1 MGMRETYINELIR
14 LAEKDE
20 RICVLDADLRV
31 GHGSKPFYDR
41 FPERSFNVG
50 VAEANM
56 VGVAAGLSAGG
67 KIPFAETF
75 GCFAARRAFDQFF
88 LSANYAGLKVK
99 LLGSDPGV
107 TAAYNGGTHM
117 PFEDVAMMRTI
128 PGLTIVSPCD
138 PYSLS
143 QLVEPIAY
151 HEGCVYMRMPR
162 KADQQVYKGDEKLE
176 LGKGHILKEGSD
188 ITIAATGFVMVPEA
202 LKTADLLEKDGISAA
217 VVDFHT
223 IKPLDTEL
231 IDRMAEKTKC
241 FVTMENHQAAGGFGG
256 AVAEYLSTER
266 PTSVLRIGIQ
276 DRFGQVGTEAFL
288 KKDYGLTA
296 EQMAPRIKKYFI
308 NTDNNRGETE

>member
-1 MGMRETYINELIR
+1 MGMRETYTDALIK

-31 GHGSKPFYDR
+31 GHGTKPFYDR
-41 FPERSFNVG
+41 FPDRGFNVG

-88 LSANYAGLKVK
+88 LSGNYAGLNVK

-117 PFEDVAMMRTI
+117 PFEDIAMMRVI

-143 QLVEPIAY
+143 QLIEPIAY

-162 KADQQVYKGDEKLE
+162 KADQKIYRGNEKLE
-176 LGKGHILKEGSD
+176 LGKGAILREGTD

-202 LKTADLLEKDGISAA
+202 LKAAELLAKEGISAA
-217 VVDFHT
+217 VIDFHT
-223 IKPLDTEL
+223 IKPLDTDL
-231 IDRMAEKTKC
+231 LEKWAAKTDC
-241 FVTMENHQAAGGFGG
+241 IITMENHQVSGGLGG
-256 AVAEYLSTER
+256 AVAEHLGTFR
-266 PTSVLRIGIQ
+266 PTPVLRIGIE
-276 DRFGQVGTEAFL
+276 DRFGQVGTEEFL

-296 EQMAPRIKKYFI
+296 PQTVPEIIEYLKGVQ
-308 NTDNNRGETE
+308 NG

>member
-1 MGMRETYINELIR
+1 MGMRETYTNELIR
-14 LAEKDE
+14 LAESDQ
-20 RICVLDADLRV
+20 RICLLDADLRV
-31 GHGSKPFYDR
+31 GHGTKSFYDR

-56 VGVAAGLSAGG
+56 VGIAAGLSAGG

-75 GCFAARRAFDQFF
+75 GCFASRRAFDQFF
-88 LSANYAGLKVK
+88 LSANYAGLNVK

-143 QLVEPIAY
+143 QLMEPIAY

-162 KADQQVYKGDEKLE
+162 KADQQIYKGSEKLE
-176 LGKGHILKEGSD
+176 LGRGHVLREGTE
-188 ITIAATGFVMVPEA
+188 ITIAASGFVMIPEA
-202 LKTADLLEKDGISAA
+202 LKTAELLEKEGISAA
-217 VVDFHT
+217 VIDFHT

-231 IDRMAEKTKC
+231 LDEWAGKTSC
-241 FVTMENHQAAGGFGG
+241 FITMENHQIIGGLGG
-256 AVAEYLSTER
+256 AVAEYLSTSN
-266 PTSVLRIGIQ
+266 PVNILRIGIE
-276 DRFGQVGTEAFL
+276 DRFGQVGTEDFL

-296 EQMAPRIKKYFI
+296 EQMTPKISNYLKKIK
-308 NTDNNRGETE
+308 

>member
-1 MGMRETYINELIR
+1 MGMRETYTNELIR

-31 GHGSKPFYDR
+31 GHGTKPFYDR
-41 FPERSFNVG
+41 FPDRAFNVG

-88 LSANYAGLKVK
+88 LSGNYAGLNVK

-117 PFEDVAMMRTI
+117 PFEDIAMMRTI

-143 QLVEPIAY
+143 QLMEPIAY
-151 HEGCVYMRMPR
+151 KEGCVYLRMPR
-162 KADQQVYKGDEKLE
+162 KAEQQIYNGDEKLE
-176 LGKGHILKEGSD
+176 LGKAYLLRDGSD
-188 ITIAATGFVMVPEA
+188 VTIAATGFVMVPEA
-202 LKTADLLEKDGISAA
+202 IKTADLLNKEGISAA
-217 VVDFHT
+217 VIDFHT
-223 IKPLDTEL
+223 IKPLDTDLLDEWSQ
-231 IDRMAEKTKC
+231 KTRC
-241 FVTMENHQAAGGFGG
+241 FITMENHQITGGLGG
-256 AVAEYLSTER
+256 AIAEYLSMTN
-266 PTSVLRIGIQ
+266 PTNVLRLGIE

-288 KKDYGLTA
+288 KEDYGLTA
-296 EQMAPRIKKYFI
+296 EQMAPKISKYYKNI
-308 NTDNNRGETE
+308 AE

>member
-1 MGMRETYINELIR
+1 MGMRETYTDELIR

-31 GHGSKPFYDR
+31 GHGTKPFYDR
-41 FPERSFNVG
+41 FPERGFNVG

-88 LSANYAGLKVK
+88 LSGNYAGLNVK

-107 TAAYNGGTHM
+107 TASYNGGTHM
-117 PFEDVAMMRTI
+117 PFEDIAMMRAI

-143 QLVEPIAY
+143 QLMEPIAY
-151 HEGCVYMRMPR
+151 REGCVYMRMPR
-162 KADQQVYKGDEKLE
+162 KAEQQVYKGNEKLE
-176 LGKGHILKEGSD
+176 LGKGYILKDGTD
-188 ITIAATGFVMVPEA
+188 VTIAATGFVMVPEA
-202 LKTADLLEKDGISAA
+202 LKTAELLEKEGISAA

-231 IDRMAEKTKC
+231 IDKMAAKTRF
-241 FVTMENHQAAGGFGG
+241 FVTMENAQAAGGFGG
-256 AVAEYLSTER
+256 AVAEYLSSVK
-266 PTSVLRIGIQ
+266 PTYVLRIGVQ
-276 DRFGQVGTEAFL
+276 DRFGQVGTTEFL
-288 KKDYGLTA
+288 QEDYGLTA
-296 EQMAPRIKKYFI
+296 GQMAPRIKEYFQKNI
-308 NTDNNRGETE
+308 K